1 MFEST
6 TMTPFDSETT
16 RRRMA
21 ELYHLRDQLSCDSA
35 DAIAECEDEIEHCR
49 AHLEFLTEYADV
61 LS

>member
-1 MFEST
+1 
-6 TMTPFDSETT
+6 MTPFDSETT

-21 ELYHLRDQLSCDSA
+21 ELYRLRDQLSCDSA
-35 DAIAECEDEIEHCR
+35 DAIAECEAEIEHCR